1 MAGGRKTRLLAVIL
15 VALGSVLIGL
25 ALNAVVNA
33 PCRNA
38 GYLCPK
44 AGCTNLPP
52 CPGTTDLAWAA
63 EWGIPGVGL
72 LVAGLLLYRKA
83 GPT

>member
-1 MAGGRKTRLLAVIL
+1 MAGGRKTRLLAVLL
-15 VALGSVLIGL
+15 VALGAILIGL
-25 ALNAVVNA
+25 ALNAIVNA
-33 PCRNA
+33 PCRSA
-38 GYLCPK
+38 AYLCPK

-52 CPGTTDLAWAA
+52 CPGMTDLVGAA
-63 EWGIPGVGL
+63 EWGVPGVLL